1 LIEQLVGVEH
11 KLAADYGA
19 FEAIWKSIT
28 ATQVADFMN
37 KSGSSADLRSH
48 PRRWPGSPQLSGD
61 SKSISPGDWLF
72 CPPEFRPHIW
82 ACPVFFLGRLFSITP

>member
-1 LIEQLVGVEH
+1 VEH

-37 KSGSSADLRSH
+37 KSRVVGGSSIASTPVARIGAI
-48 PRRWPGSPQLSGD
+48 RWQ
-61 SKSISPGDWLF
+61 
-72 CPPEFRPHIW
+72 EQ
-82 ACPVFFLGRLFSITP
+82 